1 MSQSM
6 KDLAAKRKR
15 EKMEGRLDARMS
27 VQKTEPDRVGFTI
40 YVKPALRKRLDNAY
54 LMLKMEGMNIS
65 RPDFCETI
73 LESGLDQYDAMLEQS
88 DLELDSADGGNEGE
102 AALGSFVADD

>member
-1 MSQSM
+1 MSQTM

-15 EKMEGRLDARMS
+15 EMMEQRLDTQMS
-27 VQKTEPDRVGFTI
+27 VQKAEPERVDFTI
-40 YVKPALRKRLDNAY
+40 YVKPALRKRLDSAF
-54 LMLKMEGMNIS
+54 LKLKMDGLSIS

-88 DLELDSADGGNEGE
+88 NLDLTTVEDDNEDE
-102 AALGSFVADD
+102 VALGSFVTDE

>member
-6 KDLAAKRKR
+6 KDLAARRTR
-15 EKMEGRLDARMS
+15 EMVEQRLDTRIS
-27 VQKTEPDRVGFTI
+27 VQKAEPDRVGFTL

-54 LMLKMEGMNIS
+54 LKLKIEGMSIS

-88 DLELDSADGGNEGE
+88 DPEMDSVPGGNGSEV
-102 AALGSFVADD
+102 ALGSFVADE